1 MKKRKNAIFIS
12 TVLLIVTTCFILLNS
27 NFFLGSINN
36 YGETHIE
43 LNYSDQPNV
52 DEIKAIISKNSDMK
66 EDSIEFDHSNGNMNI
81 KFDAVDLE
89 VVDSI
94 ELMMNEEFGDS
105 IRVISTSIIAKP
117 TRTFAYYLIVIVTAT
132 LFLVSILMITINSSL
147 ILKSRILRAKL

>member
-27 NFFLGSINN
+27 NLFLGSINN
-36 YGETHIE
+36 NGKTHIE
-43 LNYSDQPNV
+43 LNYSDLPNI

-66 EDSIEFDHSNGNMNI
+66 EDSIDFDHLNGKMNI

-105 IRVISTSIIAKP
+105 IRVISTSIIGKP
-117 TRTFAYYLIVIVTAT
+117 TRTFAYYLIVIVTAI